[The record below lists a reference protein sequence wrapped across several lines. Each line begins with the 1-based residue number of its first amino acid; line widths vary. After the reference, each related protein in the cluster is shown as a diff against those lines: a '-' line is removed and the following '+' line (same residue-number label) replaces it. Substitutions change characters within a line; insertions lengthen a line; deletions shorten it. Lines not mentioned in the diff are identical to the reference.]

1 MILRN
6 NVYLLISLLL
16 MVALS
21 SSLVFFGNSDQQSSV
36 NKNLFKIEDQAK
48 IDLVILKGA
57 SEEVK
62 LHFDGSKWMVNNS
75 FEADR
80 KLIEV
85 FFATLLQAEPRR
97 PVAQKLKDSVHQQIM
112 KEGVDVQLYQGE
124 ILMKNY
130 RVLGN
135 NRKTETYY
143 ELDGES
149 TPYVVAIPGYRVY
162 VGAIFELNDYDW
174 RDKRIFNFNWQNF
187 KRLTANFQRNEKESF
202 SISFQGKFF
211 GLDGNQKADTT
222 QLNDYLDAVSLVQAV
237 QYIPEGES
245 TAYDSLL
252 HTPPYFSIEV
262 TDIANRVYLLDVFQP
277 NKLDPL
283 VLGRLGDGQA
293 LLIRREDFIRLD
305 RKRSHFER

>member
-1 MILRN
+1 MILKN
-6 NVYLLISLLL
+6 NLYLSISLLL
-16 MVALS
+16 MVALLS
-21 SSLVFFGNSDQQSSV
+21 SWFFLGHSDQQSSV
-36 NKNLFKIEDQAK
+36 NKNLFKIEDQSK
-48 IDLVILKGA
+48 IDRVIIKGA
-57 SEEVK
+57 IEEVR
-62 LHFDGSKWMVNNS
+62 LHFDGSKWMINNS
-75 FEADR
+75 FEVDR
-80 KLIEV
+80 KLIQV

-97 PVAQKLKDSVHQQIM
+97 RVAQKLKDSVHQQIM
-112 KEGVDVQLYQGE
+112 KEGMDVQLYQGE
-124 ILMKNY
+124 TLLKNY

-143 ELDGES
+143 ELYGES

-162 VGAIFELNDYDW
+162 VGAIFELNAYDW

-187 KRLTANFQRNEKESF
+187 KRLTANFQRSERESF

-211 GLDGNQKADTT
+211 GIDGYQKADTT

-237 QYIPEGES
+237 QYVSEGES
-245 TAYDSLL
+245 TTYDSLL

-262 TDIANRVYLLDVFQP
+262 TDIANRIYLLDVFQP
-277 NKLDPL
+277 NKQDPL

-293 LLIRREDFIRLD
+293 LLIRREDFMRLD